1 MQTPN
6 MQPLTFEEPGIES
19 LPGATHNLPT
29 KHTALLCTPFMTQ
42 GALPVSPF
50 QQHD

>member
-6 MQPLTFEEPGIES
+6 MPLTFEEPGIES
-19 LPGATHNLPT
+19 LPGAAHILPIN
-29 KHTALLCTPFMTQ
+29 HTALLCTPLMTQ

-50 QQHD
+50 QHHD